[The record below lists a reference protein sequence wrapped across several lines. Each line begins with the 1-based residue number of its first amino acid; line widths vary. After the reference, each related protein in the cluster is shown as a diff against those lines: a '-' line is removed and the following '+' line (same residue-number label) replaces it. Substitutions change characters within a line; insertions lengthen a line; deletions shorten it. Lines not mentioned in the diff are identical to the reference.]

1 MLTHEK
7 LAKASTLALIS
18 MVVILVTVIIQGI
31 LVPSEDRGSFS
42 TPLLTVNTGILPAIG
57 VISFG
62 MSTTLLPC
70 GRLS

>member
-1 MLTHEK
+1 MLIFAK

-18 MVVILVTVIIQGI
+18 MMVILVTVVIQGL

-42 TPLLTVNTGILPAIG
+42 TPLLTVNSGILQAIG

-62 MSTTLLPC
+62 ESRTLL
-70 GRLS
+70 RLC